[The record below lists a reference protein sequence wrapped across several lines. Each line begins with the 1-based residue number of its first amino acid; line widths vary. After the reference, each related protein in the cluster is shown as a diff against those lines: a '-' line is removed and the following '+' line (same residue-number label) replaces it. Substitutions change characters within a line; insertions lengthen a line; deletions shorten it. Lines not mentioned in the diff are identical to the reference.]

1 MSDDAA
7 IPDRP
12 DDDVLAAEY
21 VLGVLDLEARQRLAN
36 RIDQDAAF
44 ARLVSQWEERLAGLN
59 RDFAAVAPP
68 AAVKAAIDQ
77 RLFDAARAPQPPART
92 SLWSSL
98 GFWRA
103 LAGLALAG
111 LVALAVV
118 TYQARQ
124 APPAG
129 ETLVAALSA
138 EDSDARFVAVYDSA
152 DNRLRVTTVAGTKPA
167 DRDFE
172 LWLIAGERAPVS
184 LGLVGATG
192 ERAPQVAAD
201 LRPLFAAGATLA
213 VSLEPQGGSTTG
225 APTGPVVAAGPV
237 TKI

>member
-7 IPDRP
+7 IPERP
-12 DDDVLAAEY
+12 NDDVLAAEY
-21 VLGVLDLEARQRLAN
+21 VLGVLDLEARQRLAA
-36 RIDQDAAF
+36 RVEQDAGF

-59 RDFAAVAPP
+59 REFAEVAPP

-77 RLFDAARAPQPPART
+77 RLFGAAQAPQPAPTA

-103 LAGLALAG
+103 LASLALAG

-118 TYQARQ
+118 TYQAGQ
-124 APPAG
+124 VPPAG

-138 EDSDARFVAVYDSA
+138 EDSDARFVAVYDTA
-152 DNRLRVTTVAGTKPA
+152 DNRLRVTAIAGDKPA

-184 LGLVGATG
+184 LGLVDATG
-192 ERAPQVAAD
+192 ARAPNVAAD
-201 LRPLFAAGATLA
+201 LRALFAAGATLA
-213 VSLEPQGGSTTG
+213 VSLEPEGGSTTG

-237 TKI
+237 SKI